1 VKQVLLCALKKKM
14 GGNYGL
20 EKLSNLLKVIYFI
33 GQIQVCLTLKS
44 FPIYHAFF
52 LPGIPSSIFYNVDI
66 ILKRI

>member
-1 VKQVLLCALKKKM
+1 
-14 GGNYGL
+14 L